1 MKKSPVGEL
10 RAERRKLSEHIYQ
23 GEHWIARLEQELASF
38 RDRVGYFSRERERI
52 DAEIERAL
60 MAECAPGRRGVPMS
74 ALLPPM
80 DDLPADPA
88 ERGQAL
94 HAAAAQILAALMAPV
109 EPGAIL
115 TSDAHVSVDV
125 RRGVLKQALLWEAAW
140 REHEIF
146 LAELTQQVAA

>member
-60 MAECAPGRRGVPMS
+60 MAECAPEGIG
-74 ALLPPM
+74 
-80 DDLPADPA
+80 
-88 ERGQAL
+88 
-94 HAAAAQILAALMAPV
+94 MATEYP
-109 EPGAIL
+109 
-115 TSDAHVSVDV
+115 
-125 RRGVLKQALLWEAAW
+125 K
-140 REHEIF
+140 
-146 LAELTQQVAA
+146 